1 VSEILRAEHLSR
13 FFGGLAAVT
22 DVGLSVQQG
31 SIHSII
37 GPNGAGKTTLFNL
50 LSGVLPPSHGRILF
64 RGEDL
69 TGLPSHRVARKGV
82 ARSFQ
87 ITSVFPAL
95 TVAENLRIA
104 ARRHAG
110 PAEAEARV
118 ARVLADVELA
128 DKAGSTAG
136 SLSHGDQRHL
146 DIGIA
151 LATGPTL
158 LLLDEPTAG
167 MPPHETQG
175 TVALVRRL
183 RDQHGLTIVLIEHKM
198 DIVMSISDRITV
210 MRFGEKIAE
219 GTPAEVQADPAVR
232 DAYLGGFQEGPGNGS
247 AEAPAPATGEPLLAL
262 EGVSSAYGLSQVLH
276 DVSLTVRPG
285 EIVALLGR
293 NGAGKTSTLRTI
305 MGLLPPRKG
314 RIRFAGRDVTGLPPE
329 AIADLGMGLVPEGR
343 RVFANLSVDDNLRLP
358 FFMSGVPSAE
368 RAAQLRRSFEWF
380 PPLTKRRANKGDK
393 LSGGEQQMVA
403 VARALMGR
411 RRFLM
416 LDEPSQG
423 LAPLIVRHLADI
435 ILEIRRQGVSVLL
448 VEQNARMALEVA
460 DRAYILEDGRIVH
473 EGLAATIRRDP
484 AVLSRHLVL

>member
-1 VSEILRAEHLSR
+1 MSEILRAEHLSR

-22 DVGLSVQQG
+22 DVNLSVRQG

-50 LSGVLPPSHGRILF
+50 LSGVLPPSRGRIFF
-64 RGEDL
+64 RGEEL
-69 TGLPSHRVARKGV
+69 TGLQSHQVARRGV

-110 PAEAEARV
+110 PAEAEAR
-118 ARVLADVELA
+118 AERVLGDVELSGKGDLA
-128 DKAGSTAG
+128 AG

-151 LATGPTL
+151 LATGPQL

-167 MPPHETQG
+167 MPPHETHG

-210 MRFGEKIAE
+210 MRFGERIAE

-232 DAYLGGFQEGPGNGS
+232 DAYLGGFDEALGEAGGP
-247 AEAPAPATGEPLLAL
+247 AAPAGGEPLLAL
-262 EGVSSAYGLSQVLH
+262 EGVTGAYGLSQVLH
-276 DVSLTVRPG
+276 DVSLNVRQG

-293 NGAGKTSTLRTI
+293 NGAGKTTLLRSV
-305 MGLLPPRKG
+305 MGLLPPRGG
-314 RIRFAGRDVTGLPPE
+314 RIHFAGRDVTGLAPE
-329 AIADLGMGLVPEGR
+329 AIADLGVGLVPEGR
-343 RVFANLSVDDNLRLP
+343 RVFANLSVDENLRLP
-358 FFMSGVPSAE
+358 FFMSGVPAAE

-380 PPLTKRRANKGDK
+380 PPLVKRRANKGNK

-423 LAPLIVRHLADI
+423 LAPLVVRHLAEI

-448 VEQNARMALEVA
+448 VEQNARMALEIA

-473 EGLAATIRRDP
+473 EGAAAEIRGDP

>member
-1 VSEILRAEHLSR
+1 VSEFLRAERLSR
-13 FFGGLAAVT
+13 FFGGLAALT
-22 DVGLSVQQG
+22 DLDLAISQG

-50 LSGVLPPSHGRILF
+50 LSGVLPPSRGRILF

-69 TGLPSHRVARKGV
+69 TGLRCDQVARRGL

-87 ITSVFPAL
+87 ITSVFPDL

-104 ARRHAG
+104 ARCYAG
-110 PAEAEARV
+110 PAQAETRV
-118 ARVLADVELA
+118 AAVLGDVELA
-128 DKAGSTAG
+128 GKAEATAG

-151 LATGPTL
+151 LATGPKL

-167 MPPHETQG
+167 MPPHETHG
-175 TVALVRRL
+175 TVALIQRL

-219 GTPAEVQADPAVR
+219 GPPAEVQADPAVQ
-232 DAYLGGFQEGPGNGS
+232 DAYLGGFDQGLWSGG
-247 AEAPAPATGEPLLAL
+247 APLPPPGEPVLTM
-262 EGVSSAYGLSQVLH
+262 EGVTSAYGLSQVLH
-276 DVSLTVRPG
+276 DVSLTVRQG

-293 NGAGKTSTLRTI
+293 NGAGKTTLLRSI
-305 MGLLPPRKG
+305 MGLLPPRHG
-314 RIRFAGRDVTGLPPE
+314 RIRFAGRDVTELPPE
-329 AIADLGMGLVPEGR
+329 TIADLGMGLVPEGR
-343 RVFANLSVDDNLRLP
+343 RLFANLNVDENLRLP
-358 FFMSGVPSAE
+358 FFMSGVAPAE
-368 RAAQLRRSFEWF
+368 RSRQLQRAFDWF
-380 PPLTKRRANKGDK
+380 PPLRQRRGHKGNK

-460 DRAYILEDGRIVH
+460 DRAYILEDGRIAH
-473 EGLAATIRRDP
+473 EGPAAELRRDP
-484 AVLSRHLVL
+484 AVLSKHLVL

>member
-22 DVGLSVQQG
+22 DFGLSVEQG

-50 LSGVLPPSHGRILF
+50 LSGVLPPSRGRILF

-69 TGLPSHRVARKGV
+69 TGLGAHRVARRGV

-110 PAEAEARV
+110 PAPAEARV
-118 ARVLADVELA
+118 ARVLEDVELA
-128 DKAGSTAG
+128 ARAGSTAA

-232 DAYLGGFQEGPGNGS
+232 DAYLGGFQQGTSEGA
-247 AEAPAPATGEPLLAL
+247 AEAPAGGEPLLAL
-262 EGVSSAYGLSQVLH
+262 EGVTSAYGLSQVLH
-276 DVSLTVRPG
+276 EVSLAVRPG

-293 NGAGKTSTLRTI
+293 NGAGKTSTLRSI
-305 MGLLPPRKG
+305 MGLLPPRRG

-343 RVFANLSVDDNLRLP
+343 RVFANLSVDENLRLP
-358 FFMSGVPSAE
+358 FFMSGVPSPE
-368 RAAQLRRSFEWF
+368 RAAQIRRAFEWF
-380 PPLTKRRANKGDK
+380 PPLTKRRASKGDK

-423 LAPLIVRHLADI
+423 LAPLVVRHLADI

-473 EGLAATIRRDP
+473 EGLAAEIRRDP
-484 AVLSRHLVL
+484 AVLGRHLVL